1 MKIIFS
7 QLKPRMMA
15 LAFKMVMWV
24 SAIASFSTQYDFFQS
39 PITTSEHD
47 ICQFLAENKP
57 EEQYD
62 DEKMLPIIAWS
73 AQPNAWIAYLRFES
87 AGQAKQ

>member
-1 MKIIFS
+1 MRINFS
-7 QLKPRMMA
+7 QLKPRMKA
-15 LAFKMVMWV
+15 LAFKMVMWI
-24 SAIASFSTQYDFFQS
+24 STFASFSTQYEFFQS

-62 DEKMLPIIAWS
+62 DEKTLPTIAWS
-73 AQPNAWIAYLRFES
+73 AS
-87 AGQAKQ
+87 A